1 MSGPN
6 KDQQR
11 AIDATSHEDVI
22 ISAGAGSG
30 KTFTLS
36 IKIYEMVKRHDVLPS
51 ELLVLTF
58 TNNAAHEMK
67 ERIVAEFKKN
77 NSPYADEM
85 ISAHIQTFDAFSLY
99 LVTKYAGKLSLSD
112 KINNMDSSL
121 LEAKKLEFLDEIF
134 DEHYKNDKERM
145 EKVLVKY
152 NLQDDKNSKNV
163 ILDLY
168 KNFDKML
175 EKERNDFIKNYQNN
189 YLNRDFYDSLRHEYA
204 ESLREDISFALRYAE
219 FLEYSGNSLEQDPSL
234 IHQIGKIL
242 SFKDNFTQ
250 SCLNL
255 QFDDEQIQ
263 QVYDELVPIL
273 ESKNDDALFS
283 FLPSLKEKYPD
294 FFNNYKGTA
303 AKKFLASYLRPN
315 VILTF
320 DKERDYQR
328 FIDQSDDI
336 LLFIE
341 MEEEL
346 RHKIEEYEKK
356 SNTFSFSSISSL
368 ALKLLQDEQYKEVG
382 DEIRNQFRFIMIDE
396 YQDTNDLQEAFIA
409 GLMKERKDGTRAHL
423 FCVGDAKQSI
433 YGFRNSNVALFNK
446 RIEEYS
452 VPSKE
457 HYVIAMNRNY
467 RSKKAVLDDI
477 NYIFDRYMTNE
488 HGNITYL
495 DPLQQL
501 VCGTGGE
508 KDMERKEGYGII
520 RLMYPTLKKETTSEK
535 KKNECL
541 AIIQDIK
548 ERMKNE
554 TMENRD
560 GTKRPLCYSDF
571 CILVRTKSGYSLYQ
585 QLFKENGI
593 PLNNISKTNLKGI
606 DAILL
611 LQSLISLLDYKIN
624 HTRADV
630 YHLFASVARSY
641 IYQYDDDTIYKYV
654 TYCEEKEGKMVRSL
668 KRINDSEIMKTLD
681 KFIFEH
687 QKDSFDHIFL
697 DLLNTFHIIDKLY
710 LIGNVEDNIAKI
722 ESLHQMVV
730 SGENMQE
737 GLNEFV
743 ARFKTMDKYDLE
755 LNSDT
760 LIKQEDAVDLMT
772 IHASK
777 GLEREIV
784 YMPVSFNQKTSTPGM
799 KKPDYDF
806 SKEYGILLPDYGFGR
821 DYSEERDDEGRYG
834 PIDYPLYTL
843 PYFLFKKKTN
853 DPERDEHVRLVYV
866 ALTRAK
872 RALVIVGN
880 NSRSDASAKNKE
892 TLYGM
897 MNYVPHVRRFSDP
910 VLPFVEKYCNKEE
923 KKKYQSMLNACL
935 NFNPKFSVTD
945 FKKESDFAF
954 YDKVSN
960 FIKGELDRQLEE
972 QVDSMLLTVYEH
984 LKEEYSSKEFTLD
997 ELTSMYLCDPSIHTF
1012 DDYLDN
1018 MKNEKD
1024 LDLESDDD
1032 DDDESEETVENED
1045 ADLDR
1050 EELKDK
1056 ILDFGK
1062 KLKEE
1067 DKSLYPY
1074 SQSSYTDT
1082 KLKIYLLSYYLFLK
1096 TSSSDTTFVSYYK
1109 KDEYP
1114 DLYQIKPLLDC
1125 TAVIKKEI
1133 VIDDPKKDERMKD
1146 KDKEIVFVK
1155 KEHKRAS
1162 MKPVDTENEVTEA
1175 LERGIRLHR
1184 LMELVS
1190 FTTRDT
1196 SFIKNVHDRK
1206 MIDSILSLP
1215 LFDGVNEDMVNKEF
1229 AYFDEEY
1236 STSGSIDLLIRNKDN
1251 TFTIVDYK
1259 TSHIDKEEYDE
1270 QLMTYRRNVESIFGV
1285 NDNQVRMVLLSL
1297 RTGKTREVKD

>member
-36 IKIYEMVKRHDVLPS
+36 LKIYEMVKRHDVLPS

-67 ERIVAEFKKN
+67 ERIVAQFKKN

-112 KINNMDSSL
+112 KINNMDPSL
-121 LEAKKLEFLDEIF
+121 LAAKKLEFLDEVF
-134 DEHYKNDKERM
+134 DYHYKNDKDRM
-145 EKVLVKY
+145 ESVLVKY

-163 ILDLY
+163 VLDLY
-168 KNFDKML
+168 NNFDKML
-175 EKERNDFIKNYQNN
+175 EEERIEFIKDYQKN

-204 ESLREDISFALRYAE
+204 DYIREDLSFALRYAE
-219 FLEYSGNSLEQDPSL
+219 FIEGIGKNLEQDPDYIETKVPML
-234 IHQIGKIL
+234 KN
-242 SFKDNFTQ
+242 KDHFIQ
-250 SCLNL
+250 DYSNL
-255 QFDDEQIQ
+255 FFDDKLIKPL
-263 QVYDELVPIL
+263 YDELVPIL
-273 ESKNDDALFS
+273 KSKNDDELFS
-283 FLPSLKEKYPD
+283 FISSLKEKYPD
-294 FFNNYKGTA
+294 LFNGKKGSE
-303 AKKFLASYLRPN
+303 AKKFLAPHLKKDP
-315 VILTF
+315 ILTF

-328 FIDQSDDI
+328 FIDQSEDI

-346 RHKIEEYEKK
+346 RHKIEDYEKK
-356 SNTFSFSSISSL
+356 SNTFSFASISSL
-368 ALKLLQDEQYKEVG
+368 ALKLLQDEKYKEVG

-433 YGFRNSNVALFNK
+433 YGFRNSKVALFNK

-477 NYIFDRYMTNE
+477 NYVFDRYMTNE

-508 KDMERKEGYGII
+508 KDMERKEGYGIV
-520 RLMYPTLKKETTSEK
+520 RLMYPALKKETTYEK

-548 ERMKNE
+548 ERMKTE

-560 GTKRPLCYSDF
+560 GSKRPLRYSDF
-571 CILVRTKSGYSLYQ
+571 CILVRTKSGYSMYQ
-585 QLFKENGI
+585 ELFKENGI

-611 LQSLISLLDYKIN
+611 LQSLISLLDYKLN
-624 HTRADV
+624 KTNADV

-641 IYQYDDDTIYKYV
+641 IYQYDDDTIYKYL
-654 TYCEEKEGKMVRSL
+654 TYREEKDGKMVRSL
-668 KRINDSEIMKTLD
+668 KMINESEIMKTMD
-681 KFIFEH
+681 EFIYQH
-687 QKDSFDHIFL
+687 QKDSFDHIFI
-697 DLLNTFHIIDKLY
+697 DLLNTFHVIDKLY

-730 SGENMQE
+730 SGLNMQE

-760 LIKQEDAVDLMT
+760 LIKQDDAVDLMT

-784 YMPVSFNQKTSTPGM
+784 YMPVSFNQKTSTPSM
-799 KKPDYDF
+799 TKADYDF

-821 DYSEERDDEGRYG
+821 DFSEERDDDGRYA

-843 PYFLFKKKTN
+843 PYFLFKKKSK

-880 NSRSDASAKNKE
+880 NTSSEESSKNKE

-897 MNYVPHVRRFSDP
+897 MNYVPHVRRFSDN
-910 VLPFVEKYCNKEE
+910 VLPFVEKYCTKDEMNRYE
-923 KKKYQSMLNACL
+923 SMLNACL
-935 NFNPKFSVTD
+935 DFNPKFTIAD
-945 FKKESDFAF
+945 FKKESDFN
-954 YDKVSN
+954 YYSKVSG
-960 FIKGELDRQLEE
+960 FIKDYLDQQLEE
-972 QVDSMLLTVYEH
+972 QVDMMLLKVYDH
-984 LKEEYSSKEFTLD
+984 LKDEYSKTEFTLD
-997 ELTSMYLCDPSIHTF
+997 ELTSMYLSDPTIHTF
-1012 DDYLDN
+1012 EEYLSS
-1018 MKNEKD
+1018 MKNEKS
-1024 LDLESDDD
+1024 LKAESDEDETDD
-1032 DDDESEETVENED
+1032 DTEDSEENED
-1045 ADLDR
+1045 ESLDE
-1050 EELKDK
+1050 EELKNK
-1056 ILDFGK
+1056 ILEFGN
-1062 KLKEE
+1062 KLKNE
-1067 DKSLYPY
+1067 DESLYPF
-1074 SQSSYTDT
+1074 SQSKMTDT
-1082 KLKIYLLSYYLFLK
+1082 KLKVYLLSYYLFLK

-1114 DLYQIKPLLDC
+1114 DLYQIRPLTDC
-1125 TAVIKKEI
+1125 TTAKKSEI
-1133 VIDDPKKDERMKD
+1133 VIDDPKDDERMND
-1146 KDKEIVFVK
+1146 KDKEIVFIK

-1162 MKPVDTENEVTEA
+1162 MKPVDTENDVTEA

-1196 SFIKNVHDRK
+1196 SFIKNTNDRK

-1215 LFDGVNEDMVNKEF
+1215 LFDGVKEEMVNKEF

-1236 STSGSIDLLIRNKDN
+1236 STSGSIDLLIKDN
-1251 TFTIVDYK
+1251 DTYTIVDYK
-1259 TSHIDKEEYDE
+1259 TNDISKEEYDE
-1270 QLMTYRRNVESIFGV
+1270 QLKTYRRNVVSIFGV
-1285 NDNQVRMVLLSL
+1285 DEKQVRMVLLSL
-1297 RTGKTREVKD
+1297 RTGKTREVID